1 MLRSVKVS
9 SGVFAMRRVL
19 QRFAVLLIGA
29 SFASFSFGVCS
40 DHSHQTSLAGYA
52 LSPDATR
59 VAAIADD
66 GTLFWWD
73 VASGNRTE
81 LMECVTTQ
89 AIEHPILFNPD
100 SKRLAVVV
108 NEAVYVFD
116 VAAGSIVARLTSVKI
131 KEIYDITFSA
141 DGRRLAAGNAD
152 GAVVWDVANQ
162 SELLA
167 VLEKHNHRAFALN
180 HDGTS
185 LAFAGSDG
193 IEIWTVAL
201 PMVEPR
207 IRLAKDR
214 SAEWLLFV
222 DGTQELVALEATP
235 LPPEPK
241 QKILQFKREV
251 VLWNYVTGQKLKTF
265 ERDPGELRFPLAI
278 GNRNSLFAVDYH
290 DHLFVWNMD
299 SGKLTATWETPSGHL
314 SADGK
319 FLLRET
325 GQPGRLDLWEI
336 GSPDQ
341 QARALVYRSS
351 LCGEPLSGAAKLKF
365 QPTFIADGE
374 SEEDAPFGSFNVL
387 GYVAQDCTTVGFSR
401 STFNSPERAKRE
413 FDGRAAQA
421 AEILE
426 TGPPKGLWA
435 ETFSGSRMVV
445 RFAGRHSGPQ
455 RYVVMWVRGS
465 SFSEI
470 SSLSLAD
477 VLAFEKQM
485 LTGH

>member
-1 MLRSVKVS
+1 MH
-9 SGVFAMRRVL
+9 RVL
-19 QRFAVLLIGA
+19 KRFAVLLIGTI
-29 SFASFSFGVCS
+29 SLSSFSFAVCS
-40 DHSHQTSLAGYA
+40 GHSHQTSLAGYA
-52 LSPDATR
+52 LSPDAAR

-73 VASGNRTE
+73 VASGKRTE

-89 AIEHPILFNPD
+89 EFEHPILFSPD

-108 NEAVYVFD
+108 NGAVYVFD
-116 VAAGSIVARLTSVKI
+116 VSTGSVVARLTNVKTQ
-131 KEIYDITFSA
+131 EIYNITYSA
-141 DGRRLAAGNAD
+141 DGRRLAAGNEE
-152 GAVVWDVANQ
+152 GAVVWDVGNQ
-162 SELLA
+162 SELFAL
-167 VLEKHNHRAFALN
+167 VKKHNHRALALN
-180 HDGTS
+180 HDGSS
-185 LAFAGSDG
+185 LALAGTDG
-193 IEIWTVAL
+193 IEIWTVARL
-201 PMVEPR
+201 MVEPR
-207 IRLAKDR
+207 IRLEKDR
-214 SAEWLLFV
+214 PVERLLFI
-222 DGTQELVALEATP
+222 DGTQELAAVEATQ

-241 QKILQFKREV
+241 QKFVKFKREV

-265 ERDPGELRFPLAI
+265 EGNLGELRFPLAI

-290 DHLFVWNMD
+290 DHLFVWNID
-299 SGKLTATWETPSGHL
+299 SGKLIATWDTSSGHP
-314 SADGK
+314 SVDGR

-325 GQPGRLDLWEI
+325 EQPGRLDLWEI
-336 GSPDQ
+336 GSTDE
-341 QARALVYRSS
+341 QAKSFVYRSP

-374 SEEDAPFGSFNVL
+374 SEEDASFGSLNIL

-413 FDGRAAQA
+413 FDDQAAHA

-445 RFAGRHSGPQ
+445 RFAGRHSGPGT
-455 RYVVMWVRGS
+455 YVLMSVKGS
-465 SFSEI
+465 SFCEI
-470 SSLSLAD
+470 SSLSLAA

-485 LTGH
+485 STNH